1 MYEANYSA
9 SMNLI
14 KNSRLRRNI
23 LIIFNERLGS
33 CEPFLMPPVA
43 FGIEHGVVPFSM
55 LLALW
60 TAALIC

>member
-14 KNSRLRRNI
+14 TNSRLRRNI
-23 LIIFNERLGS
+23 IIIFNERLGS
-33 CEPFLMPPVA
+33 CEPFLMMSVA
-43 FGIEHGVVPFSM
+43 FGYELAVVPFSM
-55 LLALW
+55 HLALW